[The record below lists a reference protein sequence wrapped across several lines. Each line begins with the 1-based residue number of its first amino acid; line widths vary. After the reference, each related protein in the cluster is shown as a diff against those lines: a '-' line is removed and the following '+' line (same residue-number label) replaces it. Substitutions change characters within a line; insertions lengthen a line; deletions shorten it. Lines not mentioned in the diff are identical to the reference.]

1 MATHA
6 LAHGLVYPASECP
19 QELYG
24 GLYTEKNVALSGTHT
39 HAGPAGYLQY
49 VVYDITSLGFI
60 PQTFD
65 ALVDGVVLV
74 RRDSVSKMNHY
85 PRFD

>member
-1 MATHA
+1 MPEWP
-6 LAHGLVYPASECP
+6 L

-24 GLYTEKNVALSGTHT
+24 GLYTEQNVALSGTHT
-39 HAGPAGYLQY
+39 HSGPAGYLQY

-74 RRDSVSKMNHY
+74 SG
-85 PRFD
+85 